1 MRDNY
6 DEDHLLR
13 VEVVPFKQIMIMIPP
28 CENDNNDIIISSK
41 SENILSGSQ

>member
-1 MRDNY
+1 MIKIIY
-6 DEDHLLR
+6 YG

-41 SENILSGSQ
+41 SENILLGSQ